1 MTNAFLFFCDDIKE
15 NETSCFF
22 PCHFISFFP
31 YEFQLFLLGKL
42 TSHVSYILYLKKM
55 KSHDFGLGVGW
66 SDSSV
71 MLQFGRYFFF
81 FFGFFFLGGVL
92 GRRGEV
98 CLRDEYGILL
108 KYDSYC
114 CGEV

>member
-1 MTNAFLFFCDDIKE
+1 MTNAFLFLCDDIKE

-22 PCHFISFFP
+22 PSLFIYFLP

-42 TSHVSYILYLKKM
+42 TSYVSYIWKKM
-55 KSHDFGLGVGW
+55 KSHDFGFGVVVKFKRHATVW
-66 SDSSV
+66 EA
-71 MLQFGRYFFF
+71 L
-81 FFGFFFLGGVL
+81 FFFLGGVL

-98 CLRDEYGILL
+98 CLRDKYGILL